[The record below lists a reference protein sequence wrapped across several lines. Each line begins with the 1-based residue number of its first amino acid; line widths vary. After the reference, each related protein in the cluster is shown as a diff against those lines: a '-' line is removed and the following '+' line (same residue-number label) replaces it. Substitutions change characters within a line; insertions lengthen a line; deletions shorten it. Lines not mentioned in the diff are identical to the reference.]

1 MEREVEARALA
12 AARAV
17 AAEHGVACDGAEV
30 LSAGSNVLVHLRP
43 SPVVARVMTGTVVL
57 HDDPERWLRR
67 EVGVTEFL
75 APTGLAVRPS
85 PLIASGPFERDG
97 LWMTFTEFVEG
108 GSIGFEVSGEDG
120 SWSPGGDG
128 RSGEAVAVPAGD
140 GAEWLGRALREL
152 HEALAPY
159 DGDLAGFADLHDD
172 IERLRLALRPSPELS
187 AERIDSLGE
196 RLATLRQSVFATSLP
211 VQALHG
217 DASVGNLLRT
227 SGGLIWND
235 FEDTFLGP
243 VHWDVTGYL
252 MSLKWLRVDEDFV
265 DRTLD
270 AYGGLDREE
279 LALFRAAH
287 ELYDEIWSAYD
298 AQRRG

>member
-1 MEREVEARALA
+1 VEAKIEERALA

-17 AAEHGVACDGAEV
+17 SAEHGVACEDAEV

-43 SPVVARVMTGTVVL
+43 SPVVARLMTGTVVL

-85 PLIASGPFERDG
+85 PLIAAGPFERDG

-108 GSIGFEVSGEDG
+108 RGHHEQLGSED
-120 SWSPGGDG
+120 D
-128 RSGEAVAVPAGD
+128 
-140 GAEWLGRALREL
+140 AERLGLALREL
-152 HEALAPY
+152 HDALAPY
-159 DGDLAGFADLHDD
+159 DGDLAGFADLGRD
-172 IERLRLALRPSPELS
+172 IERLRRALRPSAELS

-196 RLATLRQSVFATSLP
+196 RLATLRETLFATSLP
-211 VQALHG
+211 AQALHG

-227 SGGLIWND
+227 PGGLLWND
-235 FEDTFLGP
+235 FEDTLRGP
-243 VHWDVTGYL
+243 VHWDVAGYL
-252 MSLKWLRVDEDFV
+252 ISLEWRSAEDAFV
-265 DRTLD
+265 DRALD

-279 LALFRAAH
+279 LAPFTAGH
-287 ELYDEIWSAYD
+287 QVYDEIWAAYD

>member
-1 MEREVEARALA
+1 MTGGSIEERALA

-17 AAEHGVACDGAEV
+17 AAERGLDCEGAEV

-43 SPVVARVMTGTVVL
+43 SPAVARVMSGTVIL
-57 HDDPERWLRR
+57 HEDPERWLRR
-67 EVGVTEFL
+67 EVGVTAFL
-75 APTGLAVRPS
+75 APTGMTVGPS
-85 PLIASGPFERDG
+85 PLIAAGPCERDG

-108 GSIGFEVSGEDG
+108 REGDERLGS
-120 SWSPGGDG
+120 
-128 RSGEAVAVPAGD
+128 GD
-140 GAEWLGRALREL
+140 GAERFGRALREL

-159 DGDLAGFADLHDD
+159 DGDLACFADLGRD
-172 IERLRLALRPSPELS
+172 IERLRRTLRPSAELS

-196 RLATLRQSVFATSLP
+196 QLAALRETLFAKSLP
-211 VQALHG
+211 AQALHG

-227 SGGLIWND
+227 PDALLWND
-235 FEDTFLGP
+235 FEDTFRGP
-243 VHWDVTGYL
+243 VQWDVAGYL
-252 MSLKWLRVDEDFV
+252 ISLRRRGADDAFV
-265 DRTLD
+265 DRAFD

-279 LALFRAAH
+279 LAPFNAGH

>member
-1 MEREVEARALA
+1 MAGERIEEERALA

-17 AAEHGVACDGAEV
+17 AAEHGVACEDAEV

-85 PLIASGPFERDG
+85 PLIAAGPFERDG
-97 LWMTFTEFVEG
+97 LWMTFVEFVEG
-108 GSIGFEVSGEDG
+108 RGHHEPMGS
-120 SWSPGGDG
+120 GDDAERFG
-128 RSGEAVAVPAGD
+128 RT
-140 GAEWLGRALREL
+140 LREL

-159 DGDLAGFADLHDD
+159 DGDLADFADLGRD
-172 IERLRLALRPSPELS
+172 IERLRRVLRPSAELS

-196 RLATLRQSVFATSLP
+196 RLAAVRKTLFATSLP

-217 DASVGNLLRT
+217 DASVGNLLHT
-227 SGGLIWND
+227 AGGLLWND
-235 FEDTFLGP
+235 FEDTFRGP
-243 VHWDVTGYL
+243 VQWDVSGYL
-252 MSLKWLRVDEDFV
+252 ISLEWRGADDAFV
-265 DRTLD
+265 DRALD
-270 AYGGLDREE
+270 AYGGLDREQ
-279 LALFRAAH
+279 LAPFTAGH
-287 ELYDEIWSAYD
+287 ELYDEIWKAYD

>member
-1 MEREVEARALA
+1 METTIEERALA

-17 AAEHGVACDGAEV
+17 AAEHGVACKEAEV

-67 EVGVTEFL
+67 EVGVTQFL

-85 PLIASGPFERDG
+85 PLIAPGPFERDG
-97 LWMTFTEFVEG
+97 LWMTFVEL
-108 GSIGFEVSGEDG
+108 VV
-120 SWSPGGDG
+120 G
-128 RSGEAVAVPAGD
+128 RGRHEQLGPKD
-140 GAEWLGRALREL
+140 HAERFGRALREL

-159 DGDLAGFADLHDD
+159 DGDLAGFADLGRD
-172 IERLRLALRPSPELS
+172 IERLRRALRPSAELS

-196 RLATLRQSVFATSLP
+196 RLAALRETLFGAPLA

-227 SGGLIWND
+227 PGGLLWND
-235 FEDTFLGP
+235 FEDTFRGP
-243 VHWDVTGYL
+243 VQWDVSGY
-252 MSLKWLRVDEDFV
+252 MISLEWRGADDAFV
-265 DRTLD
+265 DRALD
-270 AYGGLDREE
+270 AYGGLDRAA
-279 LALFRAAH
+279 LAPFTAGH
-287 ELYDEIWSAYD
+287 HLYDEIWKAYD
-298 AQRRG
+298 AQRPA